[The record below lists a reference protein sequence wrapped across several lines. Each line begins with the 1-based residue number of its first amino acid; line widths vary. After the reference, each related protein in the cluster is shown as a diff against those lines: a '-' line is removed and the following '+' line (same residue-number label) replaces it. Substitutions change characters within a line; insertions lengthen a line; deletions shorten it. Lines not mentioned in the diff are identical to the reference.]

1 SRATAPG
8 TGARR
13 GPTSPSTPYKACTA
27 HAGCWRTQH
36 ACVVAS
42 RSPSNHAKGNIARL
56 IRSPSRRGGKVRGID
71 PDWGKVGKEHLCRRS
86 GGFWSLRTPA
96 EAQASLLPLA
106 ARVAPLD
113 EVTEEI

>member
-1 SRATAPG
+1 M
-8 TGARR
+8 
-13 GPTSPSTPYKACTA
+13 YM
-27 HAGCWRTQH
+27 RTYTFLYMYIG
-36 ACVVAS
+36 
-42 RSPSNHAKGNIARL
+42 RNAKFY
-56 IRSPSRRGGKVRGID
+56 

-86 GGFWSLRTPA
+86 GGFWSLRTPP